1 MHAKDLIKENNEKR
15 ELLTEENRE
24 DYEEMLSYTRL
35 TSKSEQQTE
44 EILME
49 LLDHLLVAQEEG
61 KTAKDIF
68 GEDLKAY
75 CDELISELPKETKK
89 DQLTFLLYLG
99 LNLLGIVA
107 IFMGIANY
115 LAFQFFELGT
125 GTFDFYLGTGISIV
139 VIDLILL
146 AGFVYI
152 VLLWINGSIFKK
164 KPVKK
169 WVEFLQI
176 WFLTMVYI
184 GLSLLVFIFM
194 PSFGE
199 PVSLSHL
206 VVVGLGLVMY
216 LVSFVMNK
224 KMRLTK

>member
-1 MHAKDLIKENNEKR
+1 
-15 ELLTEENRE
+15 
-24 DYEEMLSYTRL
+24 
-35 TSKSEQQTE
+35 
-44 EILME
+44 ME
-49 LLDHLLVAQEEG
+49 LLDHLLVAQGEG

-89 DQLTFLLYLG
+89 DQLIFLLYLG

-107 IFMGIANY
+107 IFTGIANY
-115 LAFQFFELGT
+115 LAFRFFELGT
-125 GTFDFYLGTGISIV
+125 ETFDFYLGTGISIV

-176 WFLTMVYI
+176 WVLTMIYI

-199 PVSLSHL
+199 PVSVSYL
-206 VVVGLGLVMY
+206 VVVGVGLVLY
-216 LVSFVMNK
+216 LASVVMNK

>member
-15 ELLTEENRE
+15 ELLNEENRE

-75 CDELISELPKETKK
+75 CDELISELPKETRK
-89 DQLTFLLYLG
+89 DQLIFLLYLS

-107 IFMGIANY
+107 TFVGIANY
-115 LAFQFFELGT
+115 LTFRFFELGT
-125 GTFDFYLGTGISIV
+125 ETFDFYLGTGISIV

-169 WVEFLQI
+169 WMEFLQI
-176 WFLTMVYI
+176 WVLTMIYI
-184 GLSLLVFIFM
+184 GLTLLIFM
-194 PSFGE
+194 FMPPFGN
-199 PVSLSHL
+199 PVSVSYLA
-206 VVVGLGLVMY
+206 VVGVGLVLY
-216 LVSFVMNK
+216 LASVVMNK